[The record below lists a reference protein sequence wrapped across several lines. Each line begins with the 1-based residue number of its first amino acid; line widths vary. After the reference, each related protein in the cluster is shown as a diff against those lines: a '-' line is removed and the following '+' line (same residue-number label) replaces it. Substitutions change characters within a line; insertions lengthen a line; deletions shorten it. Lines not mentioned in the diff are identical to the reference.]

1 MFDRHRY
8 PRVIIL
14 QAVYFKLRFT
24 LSYRDVEELMSIR
37 GIKVDHS
44 TIQRWVFKFSKE
56 VEKNMHRRKK
66 QVCDSWRM
74 DETYIKVK
82 GRDMYLYRAVDKYGN
97 TVDFLL
103 TWRRQKISAQKF
115 FNKAIGNNGKPRV
128 INIDKSGAN
137 SSAILTVNKRSLSSK
152 KIKIR
157 KVKYLNNIIEQDHRR
172 IKRRIRIMTGFKE
185 FESAKRTLSGIEVV
199 SIIKKDQII
208 NPCSTSFKTFCSLVA

>member
-56 VEKNMHRRKK
+56 VEKNMHKRKK

-97 TVDFLL
+97 TLDFLL
-103 TWRRQKISAQKF
+103 TRRRQKMSAQKF
-115 FNKAIGNNGKPRV
+115 FNKAIGNNGKPRIV
-128 INIDKSGAN
+128 NIDKSGSN
-137 SSAILTVNKRSLSSK
+137 SSAILTVNKRSLSTR

-185 FESAKRTLSGIEVV
+185 FESAQRTLSGIEVV

>member
-1 MFDRHRY
+1 MFERHRY

-56 VEKNMHRRKK
+56 LEKNMHKRKK

-103 TWRRQKISAQKF
+103 TRRRQKMSAQKF

-185 FESAKRTLSGIEVV
+185 FESAQRTLSGIEVV

>member
-8 PRVIIL
+8 PRVVIL
-14 QAVYFKLRFT
+14 QAVYLKLRFT
-24 LSYRDVEELMSIR
+24 LSYRDVEELLLIR
-37 GIKVDHS
+37 GVKVDHS

-56 VEKNMHRRKK
+56 VEKNMHKRKK
-66 QVCDSWRM
+66 QVCDSCRM

-103 TWRRQKISAQKF
+103 TKRRQKMSAQKF
-115 FNKAIGNNGKPRV
+115 FNKAIGNNGKPRIV
-128 INIDKSGAN
+128 NIDKSGVN

-172 IKRRIRIMTGFKE
+172 IKRRIKIMTGFKE
-185 FESAKRTLSGIEVV
+185 FESAQRTLSGIEVV

>member
-1 MFDRHRY
+1 MFERHRY

-56 VEKNMHRRKK
+56 VEKNMHKRKK

-97 TVDFLL
+97 IVDFLL
-103 TWRRQKISAQKF
+103 TRRRQKMSAQKF
-115 FNKAIGNNGKPRV
+115 FNKAIGNNGKPRIV
-128 INIDKSGAN
+128 NIDKSGAN
-137 SSAILTVNKRSLSSK
+137 SSAILTVNKRSLSTK

-185 FESAKRTLSGIEVV
+185 FESAQRTLSGIEVV

>member
-1 MFDRHRY
+1 MFERHRY

-56 VEKNMHRRKK
+56 VEKNMHKRKK
-66 QVCDSWRM
+66 LVCDSWRM

-82 GRDMYLYRAVDKYGN
+82 GRDMYLYRALDKYGN

-103 TWRRQKISAQKF
+103 TKRRQKMSAQKF
-115 FNKAIGNNGKPRV
+115 FNKAIGNNGKPRIV
-128 INIDKSGAN
+128 NIDKSGSN
-137 SSAILTVNKRSLSSK
+137 SSAILTVNKRSLSTK

-185 FESAKRTLSGIEVV
+185 FESAQRTLSGIEVV

>member
-1 MFDRHRY
+1 MFERHRY

-44 TIQRWVFKFSKE
+44 TIQRCVFKFSKE
-56 VEKNMHRRKK
+56 VEKNTHRRKK

-82 GRDMYLYRAVDKYGN
+82 GRDMYLYRAVDRYGN

-103 TWRRQKISAQKF
+103 TRRRQKISAQKF
-115 FNKAIGNNGKPRV
+115 FNKAIGNNGKPRIV
-128 INIDKSGAN
+128 NIDKSGSN
-137 SSAILTVNKRSLSSK
+137 NSAILTVNKRSLSIK

-185 FESAKRTLSGIEVV
+185 FESAQRTLSGIEVV

>member
-1 MFDRHRY
+1 MFERHRY
-8 PRVIIL
+8 QRVIIL

-56 VEKNMHRRKK
+56 VEKNMHKRKK

-82 GRDMYLYRAVDKYGN
+82 GRDMYLYRAVDRYGN

-103 TWRRQKISAQKF
+103 TRRRQKISAQKF
-115 FNKAIGNNGKPRV
+115 FNKAIGNNGKPRIV
-128 INIDKSGAN
+128 NIDKSGSN

-157 KVKYLNNIIEQDHRR
+157 KVNYLNNIIEQDHRR
-172 IKRRIRIMTGFKE
+172 IKRRIKIMTGFKD
-185 FESAKRTLSGIEVV
+185 FESVQRTHSGIEVV

>member
-8 PRVIIL
+8 PRVVIL
-14 QAVYFKLRFT
+14 QAVYLKLRFT
-24 LSYRDVEELMSIR
+24 LSYRDVEELLLIR
-37 GIKVDHS
+37 GVKVDHS

-56 VEKNMHRRKK
+56 VEKNMHKRKK
-66 QVCDSWRM
+66 QVCDSCRM

-103 TWRRQKISAQKF
+103 TKRRQKMSAQKF
-115 FNKAIGNNGKPRV
+115 FNKAIGNNGKPRIV
-128 INIDKSGAN
+128 NIDKSGVN

-157 KVKYLNNIIEQDHRR
+157 KVNYLNNIIEQDHRR
-172 IKRRIRIMTGFKE
+172 IKRRIKIMTGFKD
-185 FESAKRTLSGIEVV
+185 FESVQRTHSGIEVV

>member
-1 MFDRHRY
+1 MFERHRY
-8 PRVIIL
+8 PKVIIL

-44 TIQRWVFKFSKE
+44 TIQRWVSKFSKE
-56 VEKNMHRRKK
+56 VEKNMHKRKK
-66 QVCDSWRM
+66 LVCDSWRM

-103 TWRRQKISAQKF
+103 TKRRQKMSAQKF
-115 FNKAIGNNGKPRV
+115 FNKAIGNNGKPRIV
-128 INIDKSGAN
+128 NIDKSGSN
-137 SSAILTVNKRSLSSK
+137 SSAILTVNKRSLSTK

-185 FESAKRTLSGIEVV
+185 FESAQRTLSGIEVV